1 MSTVKTYVLVP
12 VLVIIPT
19 AVLTYTGAVL
29 QLEARYNSNN
39 INIY

>member
-1 MSTVKTYVLVP
+1 MCILVL

-19 AVLTYTGAVL
+19 AVLSCTGAVL
-29 QLEARYNSNN
+29 QLEAHYNSNSIN